1 MESHS
6 HPGSPAADAQQALYK
21 ELFAHSPD
29 AILVADSNGIIVEAN
44 PKTEQLFGYEHA
56 QILGQPIEALLPK
69 RFRKE
74 HSEHRRG
81 YMRAPHARPM
91 GVGLELYGL
100 HKNGREFPVDVML
113 SPVQLEGNPCVVA
126 VVRDIT
132 QWKAAET
139 ALRRSEEKFRL
150 LVDGA
155 RDHAIFMLDTQG
167 RVASW
172 NSGAERIKG
181 YKADEIIGRD
191 FSIFYPQE
199 DVDRGK
205 PRHELEVAKKNG
217 RCEDEGWRIR
227 KDGSRFWANVIITAL
242 RNEDGELI
250 GYSKVTRDLSNRKKA
265 EDALLLE
272 LSSTLLARQDITQ
285 MLSAIARS
293 IQQVQ
298 PCQYANITLY
308 DPATNKLRVHGL
320 FIDPNTREEKE
331 ILLPVDES
339 PAGWVLRNRE
349 PLFADP
355 IESLDFPKQYV
366 AHHIAAGAAA
376 GAWLP
381 MSSHGN
387 VIGTLFLAAPRGAFQ
402 LTDKNMLLQVAAHIA
417 LAIDNANAFRQI
429 SVLTDKLKEQ
439 KRYLEEELQTE
450 YSFEEIIGESIGL
463 KQILK
468 QVETV
473 APMDATV
480 LVLGETGTGK
490 ELIARSLHD
499 LSRRRDHT
507 FVKLNCSAIPM
518 GLLESEL
525 FGHEKGAFTGA
536 ISQRIGRLEL
546 AHQGTL
552 FLDEIGDLPLELQ
565 PKLLRA
571 LQEKE
576 IERLGS
582 SKSIPVDFRLL
593 AATHRDLA
601 KMVKEGQFRS
611 DLYYR
616 LRVFPILIPPLRQRR
631 EDIPLLVNYF
641 VAKHA
646 RRMNKHIEMVPESV
660 MSALAKWHWPGNI
673 RELENFIER
682 AVILTTGRSLQA
694 PLGELQMPE
703 ELASGD
709 DSLELKEREHILHV
723 LRETRGVIAGER
735 GAAAKL
741 GLKRTTLNSKMK
753 KLGIERDEYAS

>member
-1 MESHS
+1 MESQS
-6 HPGSPAADAQQALYK
+6 DPGSARVGASLYE

-29 AILVADSNGIIVEAN
+29 AILVADSRGIITEAN
-44 PKTEQLFGYEHA
+44 PKAEQLFGYAHTEL
-56 QILGQPIEALLPK
+56 LGQPIETLLPM
-69 RFRKE
+69 RFRKG

-81 YMRAPHARPM
+81 YMQDPHVRPM
-91 GVGLELYGL
+91 GVGLELYAL
-100 HKNGREFPVDVML
+100 HKNGKEFPVDVML
-113 SPVQLEGNPCVVA
+113 SPVQLEGDRCVVA
-126 VVRDIT
+126 VVRDVT
-132 QWKAAET
+132 QWKAIEA
-139 ALRRSEEKFRL
+139 ALRQSEEKFRL

-155 RDHAIFMLDTQG
+155 RDHAIFMLDPEG
-167 RVASW
+167 RVTTW
-172 NSGAERIKG
+172 NPGAERIKG
-181 YKADEIIGRD
+181 YKPDEIINHH

-199 DVDRGK
+199 DIDRGK
-205 PRHELEVAKKNG
+205 PQHELEAAKRNG
-217 RCEDEGWRIR
+217 RCEDEGWRVR

-242 RNEDGELI
+242 YNEGDELI

-272 LSSTLLARQDITQ
+272 LSSTLLGRQDITQ

-298 PCQYANITLY
+298 PCNYANITLF
-308 DPATNKLRVHGL
+308 DPATNQLQVHGL
-320 FIDPNTREEKE
+320 FTDASREKKE

-339 PAGWVLRNRE
+339 PAGWVFKNQE

-355 IESLDFPKQYV
+355 IESVDFPKKYI
-366 AHHIAAGAAA
+366 AHHIEAGSGA

-381 MSSHGN
+381 MKSHGN
-387 VIGTLFLAAPRGAFQ
+387 VIGTLFIGGQKGAFK
-402 LTDKNMLLQVAAHIA
+402 LADKDMLLQVAAHIA
-417 LAIDNANAFRQI
+417 VAVDNANAFRQI
-429 SVLTDKLKEQ
+429 TELTDKLKEQ

-450 YSFEEIIGESIGL
+450 YSFDEIVGESIGL
-463 KQILK
+463 KRVLK

-480 LVLGETGTGK
+480 LILGETGTGK

-499 LSRRRDHT
+499 LSSRRGHT

-536 ISQRIGRLEL
+536 IAQRIGRLEL

-576 IERLGS
+576 IERLGGT
-582 SKSIPVDFRLL
+582 KSIPVDFRLL

-616 LRVFPILIPPLRQRR
+616 LKVFPILIPPLRQRR

-646 RRMNKHIEMVPESV
+646 RRMNKHIEAVPDNV
-660 MSALAKWHWPGNI
+660 MAALTKWQWAGNI

-682 AVILTTGRSLQA
+682 AVILTSGRLLQA
-694 PLGELQMPE
+694 PLGELEMPE
-703 ELASGD
+703 EPASPD
-709 DSLELKEREHILHV
+709 DSLELKERQHILHV
-723 LRETRGVIAGER
+723 LRETKGIIAGAR